1 MYAKI
6 FIPIIAIA
14 ILASFSLFRVQQ
26 WEQGIMF
33 RFGEITRSDY
43 TAGLYFKF
51 PWVNTVRKFDIRLL
65 NLDQE
70 PQRFLTAEK
79 KDVIVDYYAKW
90 RISDVAKFYNATRG
104 GDVTYA
110 NGLLGQRINSGLR
123 NEFGKRTVQEVVA
136 GDREEIMEIVR
147 ITTSKLPEEMG
158 ITVED
163 VRTKRIDLPAEV
175 SSSVYSRMQ
184 AERTRVAKG
193 FRARGAEAAE
203 RIRAKSDREREVIL
217 ANAYRDAEIVKG
229 EGDAQSTEIYAAAF
243 GKDEEFYAFYRSLNA
258 YKTTFSGTRDILIL
272 QPNTEFFK
280 YFNHPDGK
288 LGLGE

>member
-1 MYAKI
+1 MYVKI
-6 FIPIIAIA
+6 FIPVIAIA
-14 ILASFSLFRVQQ
+14 LLMPFLLFKVQP
-26 WEQGIMF
+26 WEQAIVF
-33 RFGEITRSDY
+33 EFGEIIRDDY
-43 TAGLYFKF
+43 EPGLHFKL
-51 PWVNTVRKFDIRLL
+51 PWVNTVRKFDTRLL

-90 RISDVAKFYNATRG
+90 HISDVAKFYKATRG
-104 GDVTYA
+104 GDVAYA
-110 NGLLGQRINSGLR
+110 NNLLGQRINSGLR

-136 GDREEIMEIVR
+136 GDREKVMEIVR
-147 ITTSKLPEEMG
+147 ITTAKLPNEMG
-158 ITVED
+158 ITVAD

-217 ANAYRDAEIVKG
+217 ANAYRDAEVVRG
-229 EGDAQSTEIYAAAF
+229 EGDAQATEIYAAAF

-258 YKTTFSGTRDILIL
+258 YQTSFSGNSDILIL
-272 QPNTEFFK
+272 QPNSEFFK
-280 YFNHPDGK
+280 YFNHPTGK
-288 LGLGE
+288 